1 MKKIIA
7 CLMACFAVFAF
18 SACSL
23 NKSGAPDSKG
33 KEPLKIICT
42 NFASYDFVR
51 QIVGDKAE
59 VTMLLKPGAEAHS
72 YEPSPK
78 DIQAIGKSDLFVYTG
93 GDSDE
98 WVDGMLSSIDKSKLK
113 TLKMMDTVKLYE
125 EEMSEGM
132 QEEEHEH
139 HHDDKDHHDGEE
151 GPEMDEHVWTSPANA
166 IQIVKA
172 LTETISGLD
181 KDNAQTYQK
190 NAEAYIAK
198 LEKLDKDFH
207 DVIDHAKRKEI
218 IVGDRFPFLYFA
230 KEFGLTYYA
239 AFPGCST
246 DTEANPATIAFLVDK
261 VKEDHIPVVFHIE
274 MSNEQM
280 SKAIAEATGAKNE
293 LLNAVHNVS
302 DEEFK
307 KGVTYID
314 LMNHNV
320 KVLKEALN

>member
-23 NKSGAPDSKG
+23 NKSGTPDSKG

-132 QEEEHEH
+132 QE
-139 HHDDKDHHDGEE
+139 KKN
-151 GPEMDEHVWTSPANA
+151 MNIITTTKTTMRKIRTIIMTKTKNITTMTRTAMIKSIIMMTRSTTMTAK
-166 IQIVKA
+166 KA
-172 LTETISGLD
+172 LKWMSMSGPLPP
-181 KDNAQTYQK
+181 T
-190 NAEAYIAK
+190 
-198 LEKLDKDFH
+198 LS
-207 DVIDHAKRKEI
+207 R
-218 IVGDRFPFLYFA
+218 
-230 KEFGLTYYA
+230 
-239 AFPGCST
+239 S
-246 DTEANPATIAFLVDK
+246 
-261 VKEDHIPVVFHIE
+261 
-274 MSNEQM
+274 
-280 SKAIAEATGAKNE
+280 
-293 LLNAVHNVS
+293 
-302 DEEFK
+302 
-307 KGVTYID
+307 
-314 LMNHNV
+314 
-320 KVLKEALN
+320 

>member
-18 SACSL
+18 AACSL
-23 NKSGAPDSKG
+23 NKSGTPDSKG

-139 HHDDKDHHDGEE
+139 HHDDKDHHDEDKDHHHDEDKEHHHDDKDSHDKEHHHDDKEHHHHDGEE

-207 DVIDHAKRKEI
+207 DVIDHAKRK
-218 IVGDRFPFLYFA
+218 DCLLY
-230 KEFGLTYYA
+230 TSDA
-239 AFPGCST
+239 A
-246 DTEANPATIAFLVDK
+246 
-261 VKEDHIPVVFHIE
+261 
-274 MSNEQM
+274 
-280 SKAIAEATGAKNE
+280 
-293 LLNAVHNVS
+293 
-302 DEEFK
+302 DE
-307 KGVTYID
+307 
-314 LMNHNV
+314 
-320 KVLKEALN
+320 

>member
-23 NKSGAPDSKG
+23 NKSGTPDSKG

-139 HHDDKDHHDGEE
+139 HHDDKDT
-151 GPEMDEHVWTSPANA
+151 MRKIRTIIMTKTKNITTMTRTAMIKSIIMMTRSTTMTAK
-166 IQIVKA
+166 KA
-172 LTETISGLD
+172 LKWMSMSGPLPP
-181 KDNAQTYQK
+181 T
-190 NAEAYIAK
+190 
-198 LEKLDKDFH
+198 LS
-207 DVIDHAKRKEI
+207 R
-218 IVGDRFPFLYFA
+218 
-230 KEFGLTYYA
+230 
-239 AFPGCST
+239 S
-246 DTEANPATIAFLVDK
+246 
-261 VKEDHIPVVFHIE
+261 
-274 MSNEQM
+274 
-280 SKAIAEATGAKNE
+280 
-293 LLNAVHNVS
+293 
-302 DEEFK
+302 
-307 KGVTYID
+307 
-314 LMNHNV
+314 
-320 KVLKEALN
+320 